1 MERGGDAA
9 YGGYDAC
16 SGPASMRRAEPEPAV
31 RPLKRAALAAC
42 VLAAGF
48 GCQGSSNAPRP
59 TPLEPDGP
67 DAGRTLP
74 DVTEL
79 AFLRSELG
87 PRTLVAG
94 TAPGNDVA
102 YVQLTFLGATGDAV
116 NVDLNGDSQPDTS
129 EFELQ
134 TTGLARAQ
142 RFFVTLQSAAG
153 FEEGVAGISA
163 RAANSAGAFG
173 AARLASLAEPK
184 SVPLAGP
191 CDVRGFDR
199 CDAAGVCV
207 PAANDVQGVCRSG
220 PELRRAACSAAQRL
234 NPFAG
239 VTRVSGTLGRVSLYD
254 PPRGCISESASAR
267 LDSVVVLKLT
277 RPARSV
283 TLWTDPGRTNFDS
296 VLYLTKSCTDE
307 PRNALAC
314 NDDTPPGPASSIE
327 LSQLAAGEYSV
338 IVDSLSEGA
347 GNYVLLVSA
356 Q

>member
-1 MERGGDAA
+1 
-9 YGGYDAC
+9 
-16 SGPASMRRAEPEPAV
+16 MRRAEPEAV
-31 RPLKRAALAAC
+31 LRRSRRAAFAVCALAAAC
-42 VLAAGF
+42 CA
-48 GCQGSSNAPRP
+48 CQGSSNAPRA

-94 TAPGNDVA
+94 TAPDDDVA
-102 YVQLTFLGATGDAV
+102 FVQLTFLGPTGDAV
-116 NVDLNGDSQPDTS
+116 NVDLNGDSNPDTS

-134 TTGLARAQ
+134 TTGLSRSE

-153 FEEGVAGISA
+153 FEDGVAGISA
-163 RAANSAGAFG
+163 RAANAAGLFG
-173 AARLASLAEPK
+173 AARLTSLADPK
-184 SVPLAGP
+184 LVPLSAP

-207 PAANDVQGVCRSG
+207 PAASDVQGVCRSG
-220 PELRRAACSAAQRL
+220 PDLRRAACSAAQRL

-283 TLWTDPGRTNFDS
+283 TLWTDPARTDFDS
-296 VLYLTKSCTDE
+296 VLYVIKSCTDD
-307 PRNALAC
+307 PRSALAC

-338 IVDSLSEGA
+338 VVDSLGEGP
-347 GNYVLLVSA
+347 GNYVLLVSV